1 MMILLTGGTGF
12 IGSHTAVELIQANYD
27 LVIVDN
33 LSNSNIDVINKIQAI
48 VKKNVTFIEGDIRD
62 KNLISSTIKK
72 YLITTV
78 IHFAGLKSVNE
89 STENPS
95 LYYDNN
101 VNGTQAL
108 LEAMEE
114 NNVRNLIFSSSA
126 TVYGSPIYLP
136 IDENHPLKATNPYGQ
151 NKIDIENM
159 LADKSKDG
167 KWKVVSLRYFN
178 PIGAHPSGL
187 LGESPKETPNNLFP
201 YIFKVIKKEIKELPV
216 YGNDYKT
223 IDGTC
228 IRDYIDIIDL
238 AKAHIKAIDFIK
250 VTNGFHIFNIGTN
263 KGLSVLE
270 IIHLFET
277 VLNIK
282 LNYKFSKR
290 RIGDVES
297 CYANAKKANKIFKW
311 IAKTNI
317 ENSIINAYKFN
328 LNNKF

>member
-114 NNVRNLIFSSSA
+114 NDVRNLIFSSSA

-187 LGESPKETPNNLFP
+187 LGESSKETPNNLFP

-263 KGLSVLE
+263 KGFSVLE

-311 IAKTNI
+311 KAKTNI

>member
-12 IGSHTAVELIQANYD
+12 IGSHTAVELIQSNYD

-89 STENPS
+89 SIENPS
-95 LYYDNN
+95 LYFDSN

-108 LEAMEE
+108 LEVMEE

-290 RIGDVES
+290 RMGDVES
-297 CYANAKKANKIFKW
+297 CYANAKKANKILKW

>member
-95 LYYDNN
+95 LYFDNN

-187 LGESPKETPNNLFP
+187 LGESSKETPNNLFP

-297 CYANAKKANKIFKW
+297 CYANAKKANKILKW

>member
-95 LYYDNN
+95 FYYDNN

-187 LGESPKETPNNLFP
+187 LGESSKETPNNLFP

-290 RIGDVES
+290 RMGDVES
-297 CYANAKKANKIFKW
+297 CYANAKKANKILKW

>member
-12 IGSHTAVELIQANYD
+12 IGSHTAVELIQSNYD

-297 CYANAKKANKIFKW
+297 CYANAKKANKILKW

>member
-1 MMILLTGGTGF
+1 MTILLTGGTGF
-12 IGSHTAVELIQANYD
+12 IGSHTAVELIQDNYD

-33 LSNSNIDVINKIQAI
+33 LSNSNIDVINKIQSI
-48 VKKNVTFIEGDIRD
+48 TKKNITFIEGDIRD

-72 YLITTV
+72 NLITTV

-159 LADKSKDG
+159 LADKSKNG

-187 LGESPKETPNNLFP
+187 LGESP
-201 YIFKVIKKEIKELPV
+201 KELPV

-263 KGLSVLE
+263 KGLSILE

-297 CYANAKKANKIFKW
+297 CYANAKKANKILKW

>member
-12 IGSHTAVELIQANYD
+12 IGSHTAVVLIQSNYD
-27 LVIVDN
+27 VVIVDN

-48 VKKNVTFIEGDIRD
+48 VKKNVTFIEGDIQD

-290 RIGDVES
+290 RMGDVES
-297 CYANAKKANKIFKW
+297 CYANAKKANKILKW

>member
-114 NNVRNLIFSSSA
+114 NDVRNLIFSSSA

-238 AKAHIKAIDFIK
+238 ARAHIKAIDFIK

>member
-27 LVIVDN
+27 LIIVDN

-62 KNLISSTIKK
+62 KNLISSAIKK

-78 IHFAGLKSVNE
+78 IHFAGLKSVHE

-95 LYYDNN
+95 FYYDNN

-290 RIGDVES
+290 RMGDVES
-297 CYANAKKANKIFKW
+297 CYANAKKANKILKW

>member
-136 IDENHPLKATNPYGQ
+136 IDENHPLQATNPYGQ

-159 LADKSKDG
+159 LTDKSKDG

-187 LGESPKETPNNLFP
+187 LGESSKETPNNLFP

-223 IDGTC
+223 RDGTC

-277 VLNIK
+277 VLNVK

-311 IAKTNI
+311 VAETNI

>member
-114 NNVRNLIFSSSA
+114 NNARNLIFSSSA

-159 LADKSKDG
+159 LADKSKNG
-167 KWKVVSLRYFN
+167 KWKVISLRYFN

-297 CYANAKKANKIFKW
+297 CYANAKKANKILKW

>member
-27 LVIVDN
+27 LVIIDN
-33 LSNSNIDVINKIQAI
+33 LSNSNIDVINQIQAI

-62 KNLISSTIKK
+62 KNLISSAIKK

-78 IHFAGLKSVNE
+78 IHFAGLKSVHE

-108 LEAMEE
+108 LEVMEE

-136 IDENHPLKATNPYGQ
+136 IDENHPLQATNPYGQ

-290 RIGDVES
+290 RMGDVES
-297 CYANAKKANKIFKW
+297 CYANAKKANKILKW

>member
-1 MMILLTGGTGF
+1 
-12 IGSHTAVELIQANYD
+12 
-27 LVIVDN
+27 
-33 LSNSNIDVINKIQAI
+33 
-48 VKKNVTFIEGDIRD
+48 
-62 KNLISSTIKK
+62 
-72 YLITTV
+72 
-78 IHFAGLKSVNE
+78 
-89 STENPS
+89 
-95 LYYDNN
+95 
-101 VNGTQAL
+101 
-108 LEAMEE
+108 MEE

-187 LGESPKETPNNLFP
+187 LGESSKETPNNLFP

-238 AKAHIKAIDFIK
+238 AKAHIKAINFIK

-297 CYANAKKANKIFKW
+297 CYANAKKANKILKW

>member
-12 IGSHTAVELIQANYD
+12 IGSHTAVELIQSNYD

-89 STENPS
+89 SIENPS
-95 LYYDNN
+95 LYFDNN

-108 LEAMEE
+108 LEVMEE

-290 RIGDVES
+290 RMGDVES
-297 CYANAKKANKIFKW
+297 CYANAKKANKILKW

>member
-101 VNGTQAL
+101 VNGTKAL

-187 LGESPKETPNNLFP
+187 LGESSKETPNNLFP

-290 RIGDVES
+290 RMGDVES
-297 CYANAKKANKIFKW
+297 CYANAKKANKILKW

>member
-12 IGSHTAVELIQANYD
+12 IGSHTAVELIQSNYD

-101 VNGTQAL
+101 VNGTKAL

-297 CYANAKKANKIFKW
+297 CYANAKKANKILKW

-328 LNNKF
+328 LNN

>member
-12 IGSHTAVELIQANYD
+12 IGSHTAVELIQSNYD

-159 LADKSKDG
+159 LADKSKNG

-297 CYANAKKANKIFKW
+297 CYANAKKANKILKW

>member
-12 IGSHTAVELIQANYD
+12 IGSHTAVELIQSNYD

-48 VKKNVTFIEGDIRD
+48 VKKNITFIEGDIRD

-78 IHFAGLKSVNE
+78 IHFAGLKSVNG

-95 LYYDNN
+95 FYYDNN

-114 NNVRNLIFSSSA
+114 NDVRNLIFSSSA

-290 RIGDVES
+290 RMGDVES
-297 CYANAKKANKIFKW
+297 CYANAKKANKILKW

>member
-1 MMILLTGGTGF
+1 MTILLTGGTGF
-12 IGSHTAVELIQANYD
+12 IGSHSAVELIQDNYD

-33 LSNSNIDVINKIQAI
+33 LSNSNIDVINKIQSI
-48 VKKNVTFIEGDIRD
+48 TKKNITFIEGDIRD

-72 YLITTV
+72 NLITTV

-114 NNVRNLIFSSSA
+114 NDVRNLIFSSSA

-178 PIGAHPSGL
+178 PIGAHPSAL

-238 AKAHIKAIDFIK
+238 AKAHIKAIDFAK
-250 VTNGFHIFNIGTN
+250 VTSGFHIFNIGTN
-263 KGLSVLE
+263 KGLSILEVIHQFESVL
-270 IIHLFET
+270 H
-277 VLNIK
+277 IK

-297 CYANAKKANKIFKW
+297 CYANAKKANEMLKW
-311 IAKTNI
+311 IAETTI
-317 ENSIINAYKFN
+317 ESSIINAYKFN

>member
-12 IGSHTAVELIQANYD
+12 IGSHTAVELIQSNYD

-95 LYYDNN
+95 FYYDNN

-187 LGESPKETPNNLFP
+187 LGESSKETPNNLFP

-290 RIGDVES
+290 RMGDVES

>member
-12 IGSHTAVELIQANYD
+12 IGSHTAVELIQSNYD

-89 STENPS
+89 SIENPS
-95 LYYDNN
+95 LYFDSN

-108 LEAMEE
+108 LEVMEE

-159 LADKSKDG
+159 LTEKSKDG
-167 KWKVVSLRYFN
+167 EWKVVSLRYFN

-290 RIGDVES
+290 RMGDVES
-297 CYANAKKANKIFKW
+297 CYANAKKANKILKW

>member
-12 IGSHTAVELIQANYD
+12 IGSHTAVELIQSNYD

-89 STENPS
+89 SIENPS
-95 LYYDNN
+95 LYFDNN

-108 LEAMEE
+108 LEVMEE

-187 LGESPKETPNNLFP
+187 LGESSKETPNNLFP

-223 IDGTC
+223 RDGTC

-277 VLNIK
+277 VLNLK

-290 RIGDVES
+290 RMGDVES
-297 CYANAKKANKIFKW
+297 CYANAKKANKILKW

>member
-1 MMILLTGGTGF
+1 M
-12 IGSHTAVELIQANYD
+12 
-27 LVIVDN
+27 
-33 LSNSNIDVINKIQAI
+33 
-48 VKKNVTFIEGDIRD
+48 
-62 KNLISSTIKK
+62 
-72 YLITTV
+72 
-78 IHFAGLKSVNE
+78 
-89 STENPS
+89 
-95 LYYDNN
+95 
-101 VNGTQAL
+101 
-108 LEAMEE
+108 
-114 NNVRNLIFSSSA
+114 
-126 TVYGSPIYLP
+126 
-136 IDENHPLKATNPYGQ
+136 
-151 NKIDIENM
+151 
-159 LADKSKDG
+159 
-167 KWKVVSLRYFN
+167 
-178 PIGAHPSGL
+178 
-187 LGESPKETPNNLFP
+187 
-201 YIFKVIKKEIKELPV
+201 

-238 AKAHIKAIDFIK
+238 ARAHIKAIDFIK

-311 IAKTNI
+311 KAKTNI

>member
-95 LYYDNN
+95 FYYDNN

-290 RIGDVES
+290 RMGDVES
-297 CYANAKKANKIFKW
+297 CYANAKKANKILKW

>member
-12 IGSHTAVELIQANYD
+12 IGSHTAVELIQSNYG

-114 NNVRNLIFSSSA
+114 NDVRNLIFSSSA

-238 AKAHIKAIDFIK
+238 ANAHIKAIDFIK
-250 VTNGFHIFNIGTN
+250 ATNGFHIFNIGTN

>member
-12 IGSHTAVELIQANYD
+12 IGSHTAVELIQSNYD

-62 KNLISSTIKK
+62 KYLISSTIKK

-89 STENPS
+89 SIENPS
-95 LYYDNN
+95 LYFDNN

-108 LEAMEE
+108 LEVMEE

-136 IDENHPLKATNPYGQ
+136 VDENHPLKATNPYGQ

-290 RIGDVES
+290 RMGDVES
-297 CYANAKKANKIFKW
+297 CYANAKKANKILKW

>member
-48 VKKNVTFIEGDIRD
+48 VKKNITFIEGDIRD

-78 IHFAGLKSVNE
+78 IHFAGLKSVNG

-95 LYYDNN
+95 FYYDNN

-114 NNVRNLIFSSSA
+114 NDVRNLIFSSSA

-311 IAKTNI
+311 KAKTNI